1 MTHSLWSTDVAP
13 EVSHPRPTRRDAA
26 TREGRRCPRIRPHP
40 AASCHVAFSFFKP
53 TWVDVAPTWAD
64 SRWIGPT
71 RARISRNRLYRPKW
85 PIQAQIGPIRSRV
98 SASRHES
105 ALKKWKPRGMTRRDA
120 ARRAGSGVPRDSPH
134 PAASNA
140 GAAPLVPRPCFTASS
155 RTLTN
160 DNYSTVT
167 FLYWWVIQNN
177 EFIFIPV
184 RVFKRCNVSFFN
196 FLL

>member
-1 MTHSLWSTDVAP
+1 MFVWSELKEGLRFSSNGAFCTFFFFFFFFEFRP
-13 EVSHPRPTRRDAA
+13 ESAVSADT
-26 TREGRRCPRIRPHP
+26 
-40 AASCHVAFSFFKP
+40 
-53 TWVDVAPTWAD
+53 AD
-64 SRWIGPT
+64 SDRFT
-71 RARISRNRLYRPKW
+71 

-134 PAASNA
+134 PAASDA